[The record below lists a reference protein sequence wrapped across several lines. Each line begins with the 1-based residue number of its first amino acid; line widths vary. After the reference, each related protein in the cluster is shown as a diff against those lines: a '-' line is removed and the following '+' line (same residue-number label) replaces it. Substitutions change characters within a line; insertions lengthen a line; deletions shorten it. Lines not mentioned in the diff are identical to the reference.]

1 MQVKPNIANLP
12 AYKPGK
18 PVEDVKRELG
28 LTEIIKLAS
37 NENPFG
43 CSPKAQEA
51 IRRELSGLSIYPD
64 GAAVSLTNALAEK
77 HGVNADQ
84 IILGDGSDEI
94 ILMLARAYLSPGDET
109 IMADLTFSQYKHNAQ
124 VENAVIVEVPMVNGK
139 HDLPAMAARVTDKTK
154 IIWVC
159 NPNNPTGTIVTK
171 DELVAFLDRVPQN
184 VMVVLDEAYCEY
196 IEDPTY
202 PDGLELLPKYPNL
215 VLLRTFSKIY
225 GLAALRVGY
234 GIARAD
240 IINDVNPIRPPFN
253 TSRVGQ
259 AAAAAALEDEAFI
272 AYCREQNKQGLAF
285 LNASFAE
292 MGLTPF
298 PAYGNF
304 IMVDVKRSGYAV
316 YDGLLRRGIIV
327 RAGFGENYIRI
338 TVGSREQN
346 EKVIAALKAVL
357 EEVEAKV

>member
-12 AYKPGK
+12 VYMPGK
-18 PVEDVKRELG
+18 PVDDVKRELG

-43 CSPKAQEA
+43 CSPKAKEA
-51 IRRELSGLSIYPD
+51 IEGELNQLSIYPD
-64 GAAVSLTNALAEK
+64 GAAVKLTNALAK
-77 HGVNADQ
+77 HHGVNADQ
-84 IILGDGSDEI
+84 IILGAGSDEV

-124 VENAVIVEVPMVNGK
+124 VENATIVEVPMKNGT
-139 HDLPAMAARVTDKTK
+139 HDLPAMLARVTDKTK
-154 IIWVC
+154 IVWVC
-159 NPNNPTGTIVTK
+159 NPNNPTGTIVSK
-171 DELVAFLDRVPQN
+171 DELVTFLDQVPQN

-196 IEDPTY
+196 IEDPSY

-240 IINDVNPIRPPFN
+240 VIRAVNPIRPPFN

-259 AAAAAALEDEAFI
+259 AAAAAALEDQAFI
-272 AYCREQNKQGLAF
+272 AYCREQNKKGLQF

-292 MGLTPF
+292 LGLTPF

-304 IMVDVKRSGYAV
+304 IMVDVKRNGYDV
-316 YDGLLRRGIIV
+316 YNALMRRGIIV
-327 RAGFGENYIRI
+327 RAGFGENYIRV
-338 TVGSREQN
+338 TVGSQEQN
-346 EKVIAALKAVL
+346 EQVIAALKAVL
-357 EEVEAKV
+357 QEVEVKV

>member
-43 CSPKAQEA
+43 CSPKAKEA
-51 IRRELSGLSIYPD
+51 IERELSGLSIYPD
-64 GAAVSLTNALAEK
+64 GAGVTLTNALAKK

-124 VENAVIVEVPMVNGK
+124 VENAVIVEVPMANGK
-139 HDLPAMAARVTDKTK
+139 HDLPAMAARVTAKTK

-171 DELVAFLDRVPQN
+171 NELVAFLDQVPQN

-215 VLLRTFSKIY
+215 VLLRTFSKIF

-234 GIARAD
+234 GIASAD

-272 AYCREQNKQGLAF
+272 AYCREQNKKGLQF
-285 LNASFAE
+285 LNAAFAE

-304 IMVDVKRSGYAV
+304 IMVDVKRSGYDV
-316 YDGLLRRGIIV
+316 YDALLRRGIIV
-327 RAGFGENYIRI
+327 RAGFGANYIRI
-338 TVGSREQN
+338 TVGSQEQN
-346 EKVIAALKAVL
+346 EKVITALKSVL
-357 EEVEAKV
+357 QEVEVKV